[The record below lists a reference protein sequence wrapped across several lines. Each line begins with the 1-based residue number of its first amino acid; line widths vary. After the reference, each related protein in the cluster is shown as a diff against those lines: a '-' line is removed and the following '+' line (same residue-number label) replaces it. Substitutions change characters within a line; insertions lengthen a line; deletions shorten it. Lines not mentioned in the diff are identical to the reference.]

1 MELGEGIFSYVGISW
16 SSILNINY
24 LQSEHTGEKKREKKL
39 QDPSAICLFF
49 FFYNNMHPKHESIS
63 LSLSLSLPLTNTH
76 THTHTTLTVVKIP
89 RELLSFLLWFS
100 LLKFDRHAL
109 NNTRLK

>member
-49 FFYNNMHPKHESIS
+49 FF
-63 LSLSLSLPLTNTH
+63 
-76 THTHTTLTVVKIP
+76 
-89 RELLSFLLWFS
+89 FLQ
-100 LLKFDRHAL
+100 
-109 NNTRLK
+109 